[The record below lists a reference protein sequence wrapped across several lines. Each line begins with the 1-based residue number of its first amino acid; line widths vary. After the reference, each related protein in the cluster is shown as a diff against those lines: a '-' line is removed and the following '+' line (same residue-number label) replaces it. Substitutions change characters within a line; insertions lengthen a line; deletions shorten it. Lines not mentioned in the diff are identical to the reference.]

1 MTQLNE
7 NVKELWEKRYAAY
20 DGETYDEACERLVKN
35 TFDKVDNETLLKYGK
50 IFGYQTVEEL
60 RKDLLQ
66 ALQEQYIIPNTP
78 AWTNAGFENRALCA
92 CCTLGMPQDNL
103 DSIMNTVTEAAKVT
117 KAGYGLGI
125 NWSNIRPAQSNV
137 NGKKKVASG
146 PVSFMKL
153 VDSALD
159 TLVQN
164 GGKDGT
170 SNRSGAAMGI
180 LDCTHPDYETFITC
194 KSEAGLKRTNISGM
208 MYHDWLMKAFNDH
221 ESEERRLLNIQL
233 RNMYDHAEASMAF
246 YDNINKNW
254 CDKENPIRQSN
265 PCVIGETLLLT
276 KDGYIP
282 IEECVGKE
290 VEAWNGLNWS
300 KVIPRVTGH
309 DQHCLRIGFSNGS
322 YITCTDYHTFWLQNN
337 KSQTKIEAKDL
348 KIGDTLIKWDLP
360 DYTKQTIFDKEAYTH
375 GFFAGDGSDLTK
387 VKPYIWVYNT
397 KYCVIP
403 YLDTTHISEPK
414 YTNNNNNTRVCCA
427 LDWKYSGKKK
437 YVPIDKPFNY
447 KINWLAGLFDSD
459 GTCTKDNNVQITSID
474 KNFFEQ
480 VCLLLCTIGI
490 KSTLS
495 KFHNEQKRLLPDGH
509 GNKKEYNTHSCY
521 RITLPLESVNKL
533 YEYGMICYR
542 LKIER
547 RDFNRKYVTRYI
559 RVTSIEDAGV
569 YDTVYCANEP
579 ERHML
584 FFNRVLTGNCAEE
597 FMPEYGT
604 CNLVNI
610 NLPKTFVYHKDTKT
624 FSETAGVIFLAYLW
638 AELVNRTTYVPL
650 EQMKKTI
657 EDYQFIGIS
666 VMGLADMMI
675 DDGIVYGSPESVKY
689 CDELFGV
696 LKDNV
701 YAYSIKAADIFG
713 TYNRYNSVKET
724 ENVIGTK
731 FYYKNLKLRNA
742 LTMTCAPTGTTSML
756 ANVSSGIEPLFSVAY
771 EKECNGGTVLIVNE
785 LFRKKMHSA
794 GYDDDEID
802 KICLTDVTEGG
813 IKNAESIQKC
823 TLIPESVRKLF
834 VFNIDVDPYAQ
845 IDVMSAI
852 QKHVDASISKTI
864 ILPNDYPFEKML
876 PLTEYAYEK
885 GIKGFTVYRNHTR
898 DAPIKLKSAEDKQ
911 LKIITPNQPM
921 SDTDELGNERSMSS
935 NICPSLTARLHTG
948 CGKITITVATDPA
961 LDQNLLKVYIS
972 NTHSC
977 VSNQTALG
985 KTVYISARYMTP
997 EQRLGYYKEITDA
1010 YHKIRCDSCKK
1021 SSRTECK
1028 SCADAIAKTIDAF
1041 LEMIQAN
1048 AINIDYDKFKTIAEK
1063 HGHKLFRADNVRS
1076 VVQQPVPKVQH
1087 DVHVTNTDTLETFTC
1102 PDCGHESVKQ
1112 GKCKQCVMCGWQ
1124 SCVE

>member
-35 TFDKVDNETLLKYGK
+35 TFDKIDNETLLKYGK

-153 VDSALD
+153 VDSTLD

-180 LDCTHPDYETFITC
+180 LDCTHPDYEAFITC

-208 MYHDWLMKAFNDH
+208 MYHDWLMKAFNDP

-276 KDGYIP
+276 KEGYIP

-348 KIGDTLIKWDLP
+348 KIGDTLIGWNNP
-360 DYTKQTIFDKEAYTH
+360 DSTET
-375 GFFAGDGSDLTK
+375 SD
-387 VKPYIWVYNT
+387 
-397 KYCVIP
+397 
-403 YLDTTHISEPK
+403 
-414 YTNNNNNTRVCCA
+414 VC
-427 LDWKYSGKKK
+427 
-437 YVPIDKPFNY
+437 
-447 KINWLAGLFDSD
+447 
-459 GTCTKDNNVQITSID
+459 
-474 KNFFEQ
+474 
-480 VCLLLCTIGI
+480 
-490 KSTLS
+490 
-495 KFHNEQKRLLPDGH
+495 
-509 GNKKEYNTHSCY
+509 
-521 RITLPLESVNKL
+521 
-533 YEYGMICYR
+533 
-542 LKIER
+542 
-547 RDFNRKYVTRYI
+547 
-559 RVTSIEDAGV
+559 VTSIEDAGV

-638 AELVNRTTYVPL
+638 AELVNKTTYVPL

-785 LFRKKMHSA
+785 LFRKKMHDA
-794 GYDDDEID
+794 GYDDNEID
-802 KICLTDVTEGG
+802 RICLTDVTEGG

-1048 AINIDYDKFKTIAEK
+1048 AMSIDYDKFKTIAEK

-1087 DVHVTNTDTLETFTC
+1087 DVHMTNTDTLETFTC